1 MKRAY
6 LALAILIVARA
17 VGAQQ
22 AGSSGELVATPNR
35 PTVTNTADTTQ
46 RGVLEIED
54 GIAAGGT
61 LQELQGLLKFG
72 ATRDLELRLG
82 NNTFQHDASVHSTGV
97 GDTTLGAKYRFLH
110 QTARLPVISLAYT
123 AKLPTA
129 GDDLG
134 TGQVD
139 HQLSF
144 LASKDFGQSRFD
156 FNFNAN
162 WFGRAAG
169 GFDHDFM
176 PTLSWSYQLPGRAR
190 KFQFEAELF
199 GETSPNA
206 AQGGSVSHLYAIA
219 YTPRPRLVLDIGGQF
234 GLMGPVPTAT
244 FVAGFTY
251 SIVDF
256 YRMAHRHSERGNQ

>member
-1 MKRAY
+1 LKRAY
-6 LALAILIVARA
+6 LALIVFIVALSLS
-17 VGAQQ
+17 AQQ
-22 AGSSGELVATPNR
+22 QTGVASDELVATPNR

-129 GDDLG
+129 SDDLG

-162 WFGRAAG
+162 WFGREAG

-176 PTLSWSYQLPGRAR
+176 PTLSWSYQLPGRAH
-190 KFQFEAELF
+190 KFQIEAELF
-199 GETSPNA
+199 GETSPNP
-206 AQGGSVSHLYAIA
+206 AQDGSVSNVYAIA
-219 YTPRPRLVLDIGGQF
+219 YTVKPRLVLDIGGQF
-234 GLMGPVPTAT
+234 GLMGPVSTAT

-251 SIVDF
+251 SMFDL
-256 YRMAHRHSERGNQ
+256 YRAARH

>member
-17 VGAQQ
+17 VSAQQ
-22 AGSSGELVATPNR
+22 AGSSDELVATPNR

-82 NNTFQHDASVHSTGV
+82 NNTFQHDAGVHSTGV

-129 GDDLG
+129 SDDLG
-134 TGQVD
+134 SGQID
-139 HQLSF
+139 HQLTF

-162 WFGRAAG
+162 WFGRVSGG
-169 GFDHDFM
+169 GFDRDFM

-190 KFQFEAELF
+190 KFQIEAELF
-199 GETSPNA
+199 GETSPNP
-206 AQGGSVSHLYAIA
+206 AQDGSVSNVYAIA
-219 YTPRPRLVLDIGGQF
+219 YTVKPRLVLDIGGQF
-234 GLMGPVPTAT
+234 GVMGPVPAAT
-244 FVAGFTY
+244 FLAGFTY
-251 SIVDF
+251 SIVDL
-256 YRMAHRHSERGNQ
+256 YRVARHHSGHQ